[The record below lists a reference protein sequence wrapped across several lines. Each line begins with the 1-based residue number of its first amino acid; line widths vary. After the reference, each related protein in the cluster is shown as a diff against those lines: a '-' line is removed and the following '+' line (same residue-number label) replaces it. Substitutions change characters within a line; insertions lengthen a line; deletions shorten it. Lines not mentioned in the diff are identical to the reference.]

1 MAIITRNIYVKRI
14 LAAVF
19 FVFIVFISI
28 EYLTPSASA
37 DPLHK
42 NTQRSASTAPFK
54 LERSDQ
60 TTTTTTTTTTTVPP
74 TTVKPIITAPK
85 AAAPVAMPAGDW
97 VAQCHAWA
105 AEAGIELPP
114 SAIKILERESH
125 CNPNA
130 QNPSSSA
137 CGIAQNIRGC
147 GSAGYGYDPISQIK
161 WFHDYCLGR
170 YGGFD
175 GAYQFWLSHHW
186 Y

>member
-1 MAIITRNIYVKRI
+1 MAIVPRNVYVKRI
-14 LAAVF
+14 LVAVF
-19 FVFIVFISI
+19 FVFLVFILL
-28 EYLTPSASA
+28 EVFTPSANAKS
-37 DPLHK
+37 P
-42 NTQRSASTAPFK
+42 NTSTKQSASTAPYKF
-54 LERSDQ
+54 ERSDQ
-60 TTTTTTTTTTTVPP
+60 TTTTTTTTTTVPP
-74 TTVKPIITAPK
+74 TTKKPVITAPK
-85 AAAPVAMPAGDW
+85 APAPVAMPQGDW